1 MAADH
6 STIAGPSIAAAGSS
20 ASAIHVEGVTKRF
33 GATVA
38 LAGVDL
44 DVPEGTVLGL
54 LGPNGA
60 GKTTLVR
67 VLATL
72 LAPDAGRAEVFGR
85 DVVRE
90 PAAVRR
96 LIGLAGQFA
105 AVDEI
110 LTGRENLQM
119 FGRLF
124 DLSPGEARRRAGE
137 LLERFEL
144 ADAADRPART
154 YSGGM
159 RRRLDL
165 ASSLLTRPRI
175 LFLDEPTTG
184 LDPRSRNEIWT
195 IVRELVRE
203 GTTIMLTT
211 QYLEEA
217 DQLADRIAVIDHGR
231 VIAEGTGNELKD
243 RVGGQILEVEL
254 TSAAQRDEAQVLLA
268 GIGCG
273 EPEPGERLDRLTL
286 PAPRDGLELI
296 EDAASTLRRAGIGVS
311 DLGLRRPTLDDV
323 FLQLTGAP
331 PASPAR
337 TPESNGAVSAKDRG
351 ARRFPR
357 WHRPSLSGLRSAVMD
372 AGIVT
377 GRNLRHFIR
386 QPQLLVF
393 STIQPIMFVL
403 LFVYVF
409 GGAVGGSLP
418 PGVEYVDFLLP
429 GIFVQSVAFRATQT
443 AIGLSEDLERGVIDR
458 FRSMPMTRSAVL
470 IGRTVADLV
479 RNILIIALMVAVGY
493 VVGFSFQAG
502 LLNALACVA
511 VVSAFGLALSWIFAF
526 VALTVRG
533 AEAAESAGF
542 VVLFP
547 LVFASSVFVPVSSM
561 PDWLQGFAEAS
572 PVTLTADT
580 ARSYALSDGVPS
592 SLGGTVAWIAGI
604 LVVFIPLCVWRYRR
618 MS

>member
-1 MAADH
+1 MVAAR
-6 STIAGPSIAAAGSS
+6 SS
-20 ASAIHVEGVTKRF
+20 ASAVHVEGMTKRF
-33 GATVA
+33 GETRA

-44 DVPEGTVLGL
+44 DVAEGTVFGL

-72 LAPDAGRAEVFGR
+72 LAPDAGRAEVLGR
-85 DVVRE
+85 DVVHE
-90 PAAVRR
+90 AAAVRR
-96 LIGLAGQFA
+96 LLGLTGQFA

-124 DLSPGEARRRAGE
+124 DLSRDEARQRAAE

-184 LDPRSRNEIWT
+184 LDPRSRNEIWA

-217 DQLADRIAVIDHGR
+217 DQLADRIAVVDHGR

-243 RVGGQILEVEL
+243 RLGGQILEVEL
-254 TSAAQRDEAQVLLA
+254 TNAGQRDEAQSVLA
-268 GIGCG
+268 RVGCG
-273 EPEPGERLDRLTL
+273 EPEPGERLDQLTL

-296 EDAASTLRRAGIGVS
+296 EDAASALRHARIGVS

-331 PASPAR
+331 PSEDGAGPDGSASARQPAA
-337 TPESNGAVSAKDRG
+337 TSPPGAADHR
-351 ARRFPR
+351 ARRFPPV
-357 WHRPSLSGLRSAVMD
+357 HLPSPRTVRSAGRD
-372 AGIVT
+372 ALVVT

-386 QPQLLVF
+386 QPQLLIF

-409 GGAVGGSLP
+409 GGAVKGSLP
-418 PGVEYVDFLLP
+418 PGVTYIDFLLP

-443 AIGLSEDLERGVIDR
+443 AVGLSEDLERGVIDR
-458 FRSMPMTRSAVL
+458 FRSMPMARSAVL

-479 RNILIIALMVAVGY
+479 RNVLIIGLMTMVGY
-493 VVGFSFQAG
+493 LIGFSFQAG

-511 VVSAFGLALSWIFAF
+511 VVSAFGLALSWLFAF

-533 AEAAESAGF
+533 AEAAQSAGF

-547 LVFASSVFVPVSSM
+547 LVFASSVFVPVSTM
-561 PDWLQGFAEAS
+561 PDWLQAFAEVS
-572 PVTLTADT
+572 PVTLTANA
-580 ARSYALSDGVPS
+580 ARTYALVGGVPE
-592 SLGGTVAWIAGI
+592 SLGGAAAWIIGMLAI
-604 LVVFIPLCVWRYRR
+604 FIPLCVWRYRR

>member
-1 MAADH
+1 MVAA
-6 STIAGPSIAAAGSS
+6 PSS
-20 ASAIHVEGVTKRF
+20 ASAVYVEDVTKRF
-33 GATVA
+33 GATNA

-44 DVPEGTVLGL
+44 EVAEGAVFGL

-72 LAPDAGRAEVFGR
+72 LAPDAGRAEVFGL
-85 DVVRE
+85 DVLHE
-90 PAAVRR
+90 AAAVRQ
-96 LIGLAGQFA
+96 LLGLTGQFA

-110 LTGRENLQM
+110 LSGRENLQM

-124 DLSPGEARRRAGE
+124 NLSRDDARRRAAE

-144 ADAADRPART
+144 TDAADRPART

-184 LDPRSRNEIWT
+184 LDPRSRNEIWS

-254 TSAAQRDEAQVLLA
+254 TSAAQRDEAQAVLA
-268 GIGCG
+268 GVGCG
-273 EPEPGERLDRLTL
+273 DPEPGGRPDELTL

-296 EDAASTLRRAGIGVS
+296 EDAAGALRQAGIGVS

-331 PASPAR
+331 PSEDGAG
-337 TPESNGAVSAKDRG
+337 PEAAVSPPSVSE
-351 ARRFPR
+351 RRPR
-357 WHRPSLSGLRSAVMD
+357 TLVQLHRPSWLELRSAVTD
-372 AGIVT
+372 AAVVT

-386 QPQLLVF
+386 QPQLLIF
-393 STIQPIMFVL
+393 STVQPIMFVL
-403 LFVYVF
+403 LFAYVF
-409 GGAVGGSLP
+409 GGAVEGSLP
-418 PGVEYVDFLLP
+418 TGVEYIDFLLP

-443 AIGLSEDLERGVIDR
+443 AVGLSEDLERGVIDR
-458 FRSMPMTRSAVL
+458 FRSMPMARSAVL
-470 IGRTVADLV
+470 IGRTTADLV
-479 RNILIIALMVAVGY
+479 RNVLIIGLMTAVGY
-493 VVGFSFQAG
+493 LIGFQFHAG

-511 VVSAFGLALSWIFAF
+511 IVSAFGLALSWIFAF

-533 AEAAESAGF
+533 AEAAQSAGF
-542 VVLFP
+542 VVIFP
-547 LVFASSVFVPVSSM
+547 LVFASSVFVPVSTM
-561 PDWLQGFAEAS
+561 PDWLQAFAEVS
-572 PVTLTADT
+572 PVTLTADV
-580 ARSYALSDGVPS
+580 ARSYALDGGVPG
-592 SLGGTVAWIAGI
+592 SLPEAAAWIVGI
-604 LVVFIPLCVWRYRR
+604 LVIFIPLCVWRYRR

>member
-1 MAADH
+1 
-6 STIAGPSIAAAGSS
+6 
-20 ASAIHVEGVTKRF
+20 VTKRF
-33 GATVA
+33 GATRA

-44 DVPEGTVLGL
+44 DVAEGTVFGL

-72 LAPDAGRAEVFGR
+72 LAPDTGRAEVFGR
-85 DVVRE
+85 DVVHE
-90 PAAVRR
+90 ASAVREQ
-96 LIGLAGQFA
+96 LGLTGQFA

-124 DLSPGEARRRAGE
+124 DLSRSEARQRAGE

-184 LDPRSRNEIWT
+184 LDPRSRNEIWA
-195 IVRELVRE
+195 IVRELISE

-217 DQLADRIAVIDHGR
+217 DELADRIAVIDHGR
-231 VIAEGTGNELKD
+231 VIAQGTGNELKD

-254 TSAAQRDEAQVLLA
+254 ISADRRDEARTVLA
-268 GIGCG
+268 GVGCG
-273 EPEPGERLDRLTL
+273 EPDPGGRADELTL

-296 EDAASTLRRAGIGVS
+296 EDAAAALRHAGIGVS

-331 PASPAR
+331 PSEDGAGPDGSAPPPAVTPASGRRRVAPQVHLPTPA
-337 TPESNGAVSAKDRG
+337 A
-351 ARRFPR
+351 
-357 WHRPSLSGLRSAVMD
+357 LRSALTD
-372 AGIVT
+372 AAVVT
-377 GRNLRHFIR
+377 GRNLRHFVR
-386 QPQLLVF
+386 QPQLLIF

-403 LFVYVF
+403 LFAYVF
-409 GGAVGGSLP
+409 GGAVKGSLP
-418 PGVEYVDFLLP
+418 NGVEYIDFLLP

-443 AIGLSEDLERGVIDR
+443 AVGLSEDLERGVIDR
-458 FRSMPMTRSAVL
+458 FRSMPMARSAVL
-470 IGRTVADLV
+470 VGRTTADLV
-479 RNILIIALMVAVGY
+479 RNVLIVLLMTAVGY
-493 VVGFSFQAG
+493 LIGFQFHAG
-502 LLNALACVA
+502 FLNALACVA

-533 AEAAESAGF
+533 SEAAQSAGF
-542 VVLFP
+542 VVIFP
-547 LVFASSVFVPVSSM
+547 LVFASSVFVPVSTM
-561 PDWLQGFAEAS
+561 PDWLQTVAKVS
-572 PVTLTADT
+572 PVTVTTDT
-580 ARSYALSDGVPS
+580 ARTYALEGGVPG
-592 SLGGTVAWIAGI
+592 SLPEAAAWIIGLLAI
-604 LVVFIPLCVWRYRR
+604 FIPLCVWRYRR